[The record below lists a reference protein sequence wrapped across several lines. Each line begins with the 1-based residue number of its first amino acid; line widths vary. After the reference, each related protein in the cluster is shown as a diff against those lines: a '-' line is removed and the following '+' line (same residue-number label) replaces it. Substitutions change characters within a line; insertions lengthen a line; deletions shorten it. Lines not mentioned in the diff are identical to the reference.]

1 MFREQK
7 KYFVVFG
14 KEPIK
19 GFSKTRLAEDLGEKA
34 SLRLYDAF
42 IKDFFINLKRAQEED
57 FTFEKL
63 LGHLELFVTPSRNQS
78 FNYFK
83 RILNELEL
91 DKFKISF
98 QSEQS
103 FFERLKIIFK
113 EIN

>member
-42 IKDFFINLKRAQEED
+42 IKDFFMNLKRAQEED
-57 FTFEKL
+57 FILKSYWVIGVICDSFKKSIL
-63 LGHLELFVTPSRNQS
+63 QLF
-78 FNYFK
+78 
-83 RILNELEL
+83 
-91 DKFKISF
+91 
-98 QSEQS
+98 
-103 FFERLKIIFK
+103 
-113 EIN
+113 